1 MSAITTRKTDDSYV
15 LAIPLYN
22 GQMTLDLFEFLQG
35 AGVTRVRRIL
45 KVIDE
50 ESWGDVRDK
59 LLDEM
64 ESACGRLLDHD
75 LKEAGKARKA
85 RVEEAKSELRDARS
99 AVVEAKLARKRADEE
114 GRRQLDIRMQ
124 KLKKEA
130 DAAKDRL
137 ACAMMDLRAIS
148 KGEVQVLKALEVIK
162 SWATRKK

>member
-1 MSAITTRKTDDSYV
+1 MSVTFTERTNSYV

-22 GQMTLDLFEFLQG
+22 GQMTLDLFEFLRA

-64 ESACGRLLDHD
+64 EAACGRLLDHD
-75 LKEAGKARKA
+75 LEEAGKARKA

-99 AVVEAKLARKRADEE
+99 AAVKVKLARKRADKE
-114 GRRQLDIRMQ
+114 GRRQLDFQLR
-124 KLKKEA
+124 KLDAEVV
-130 DAAKDRL
+130 AAKDRL
-137 ACAMMDLRAIS
+137 ACALFDLRAIS
-148 KGEVQVLKALEVIK
+148 KGEVQVRKALEVIREWRQK
-162 SWATRKK
+162 

>member
-1 MSAITTRKTDDSYV
+1 MDEISSKKTDDSYV

-22 GQMTLDLFEFLQG
+22 GKMTLDLFEFLRG

-99 AVVEAKLARKRADEE
+99 AVVKVKLARKRADEE
-114 GRRQLDIRMQ
+114 GHRQLDFQLR
-124 KLKKEA
+124 KL
-130 DAAKDRL
+130 DAEVDAVKDRL
-137 ACAMMDLRAIS
+137 ACALFDLRAIS
-148 KGEVQVLKALEVIK
+148 KGEVQVRKALEVIRGWRQK
-162 SWATRKK
+162 

>member
-1 MSAITTRKTDDSYV
+1 MDEISAKKTDDSYV

-22 GQMTLDLFEFLQG
+22 GRMLLDLRAFLPG

-99 AVVEAKLARKRADEE
+99 AVVEVKLARKRADEE
-114 GRRQLDIRMQ
+114 GRRQLDFRMQ

-148 KGEVQVLKALEVIK
+148 KGEVQVLKALEVIRA
-162 SWATRKK
+162 WRRK

>member
-1 MSAITTRKTDDSYV
+1 MSVTFTERTNSYV

-22 GQMTLDLFEFLQG
+22 GQMTLDLFEFLRG

-75 LKEAGKARKA
+75 LKEAGKARKT

-99 AVVEAKLARKRADEE
+99 AAVKVKLARKRADKE
-114 GRRQLDIRMQ
+114 GRRQLDFQLR
-124 KLKKEA
+124 KLEKEA

-137 ACAMMDLRAIS
+137 ACAMMDLRALS
-148 KGEVQVLKALEVIK
+148 KSEVQVRKALEVIREWRQK
-162 SWATRKK
+162 